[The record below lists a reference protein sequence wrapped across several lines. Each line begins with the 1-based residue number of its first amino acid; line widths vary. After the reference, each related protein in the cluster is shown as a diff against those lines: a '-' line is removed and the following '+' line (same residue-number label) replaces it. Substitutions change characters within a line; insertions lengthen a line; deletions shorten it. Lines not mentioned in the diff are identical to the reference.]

1 MKDTINADEL
11 RKEKDKLEGDRTALN
26 ERLQAINAERE
37 RIIQQM
43 TMIAGALQTL
53 NHFIDKIDPEVDL
66 EDDRYK
72 RTIKHLAKL
81 NVDEVLIK
89 SLQKDMKDLEKS
101 RSVRNIRDYDSL
113 VATK

>member
-11 RKEKDKLEGDRTALN
+11 RKEKDKLEGDRATLN

-66 EDDRYK
+66 EDEID
-72 RTIKHLAKL
+72 LSP
-81 NVDEVLIK
+81 DE
-89 SLQKDMKDLEKS
+89 SHGPGPDEEK
-101 RSVRNIRDYDSL
+101 
-113 VATK
+113 

>member
-1 MKDTINADEL
+1 MKSSIKVDEL
-11 RKEKDKLEGDRTALN
+11 RKEKEKLEGDRATLN

-66 EDDRYK
+66 EDE
-72 RTIKHLAKL
+72 I
-81 NVDEVLIK
+81 
-89 SLQKDMKDLEKS
+89 DLSNEEK
-101 RSVRNIRDYDSL
+101 
-113 VATK
+113 

>member
-1 MKDTINADEL
+1 MKNSIKVDEL
-11 RKEKDKLEGDRTALN
+11 RKEKEKLEGDRTTLN

-66 EDDRYK
+66 EDE
-72 RTIKHLAKL
+72 
-81 NVDEVLIK
+81 VDLSNE
-89 SLQKDMKDLEKS
+89 EK
-101 RSVRNIRDYDSL
+101 
-113 VATK
+113 

>member
-1 MKDTINADEL
+1 MKNSIKVDEL

-37 RIIQQM
+37 RIIQQI

-66 EDDRYK
+66 EDEID
-72 RTIKHLAKL
+72 LPP
-81 NVDEVLIK
+81 DE
-89 SLQKDMKDLEKS
+89 SHGPGPDEEK
-101 RSVRNIRDYDSL
+101 
-113 VATK
+113 

>member
-11 RKEKDKLEGDRTALN
+11 RKEKEKLEGDRANLN

-37 RIIQQM
+37 RTVQQL

-66 EDDRYK
+66 EDEID
-72 RTIKHLAKL
+72 LSP
-81 NVDEVLIK
+81 DE
-89 SLQKDMKDLEKS
+89 SHGPGPDEEK
-101 RSVRNIRDYDSL
+101 
-113 VATK
+113 